1 MLVGVINVTASEKE
15 VNFSDTDENAW
26 YWEYVKKAAAGGIVM
41 GVSDTEFG
49 IGREITREQM
59 AAMIYRAVKSS
70 GLDIPRKAAAEF
82 SDYGAISDYAKEAC
96 GFMSET
102 GIMNGKTG
110 GVFDPSAAAT
120 RAEAAKVIY
129 ELLLR
134 TEATK

>member
-1 MLVGVINVTASEKE
+1 
-15 VNFSDTDENAW
+15 
-26 YWEYVKKAAAGGIVM
+26 M